1 MALPDPALVAASFAV
16 AVVVGL
22 TGMGG
27 GALMTPMLMFF
38 FGVPPLAA
46 VGSDLVVSAVTK
58 PFGAFVHL
66 RRRTADLRLAG
77 WLCAGS
83 VPAAFSGVFLAR
95 FFGRGGSVQ
104 ELVATATG
112 VVLLVA
118 AAAIGV
124 KAYAEGRRGGASA
137 REVTDHAQHDVVVRP
152 ILTILI
158 GIIIGLGV
166 GLTSVGSG
174 SLVIVALTAA
184 YPRMPVRR
192 LVGTDLAQAVPMVFA
207 AAAAHLIAGDIR
219 LDVTTAL
226 LVGGIPGV
234 VAGSLLSSR
243 ASSRVLRPLLALIL
257 LASGLKLLN
266 LPVAAIAATLAGAV
280 AVVTVAA
287 LTLRARAAGDGGQP
301 RAGGGPQPTAT
312 QGAGPAEAHG
322 PQTSRTRG

>member
-1 MALPDPALVAASFAV
+1 VALPDPALVAASFAV

-83 VPAAFSGVFLAR
+83 VPAAFSGVFVTR
-95 FFGRGGSVQ
+95 IFGRGGSLQ
-104 ELVATATG
+104 EVVATATG
-112 VVLLVA
+112 VVLIVA
-118 AAAIGV
+118 AAAIGA
-124 KAYAEGRRGGASA
+124 KAYSDGRRRRGAA
-137 REVTDHAQHDVVVRP
+137 PLEVTDEVQRDIVVRP

-158 GIIIGLGV
+158 GIITGLGV
-166 GLTSVGSG
+166 GMTSVGSG

-184 YPRMPVRR
+184 YPRMAVRR

-207 AAAAHLIAGDIR
+207 AAAAHLIAGDVR
-219 LDVTTAL
+219 LGVTTAL
-226 LVGGIPGV
+226 LIGGIPGV

-243 ASSRVLRPLLALIL
+243 APSRLLRPVLAVIL

-266 LPVAAIAATLAGAV
+266 LPVAVIASTLAGAV
-280 AVVTVAA
+280 TVATVA
-287 LTLRARAAGDGGQP
+287 IGVFRTRTAADSGQQP
-301 RAGGGPQPTAT
+301 RAAAAQ
-312 QGAGPAEAHG
+312 QPAESNL
-322 PQTSRTRG
+322 P